1 MASSTATSSTPAH
14 TPATTGPTPDP
25 ASQHRNVADIV
36 FANAQA
42 DPQRIAVRGPL
53 PAEPG
58 DPRLEITRAQLAG
71 LVTARAQELTAAY
84 SVGERIVL
92 ICPTTAE
99 FVVEF
104 FAAQAAGLIVVPVN
118 PLSTARELRHFLSD
132 SGASAVIAHPVC
144 NSAAQKAVAELSE
157 GAGTGAAPAGG
168 ATDAEAAAGSA
179 PALAYAD
186 IALIDAARLGAATE
200 AGWESYQPVP
210 RTGEDVAV
218 LLYTSGTTGNPKGAI
233 LTVDNLVAT
242 GRMCCEACGGTPDD
256 VFATALPLFHVFGL
270 VSVLLSAMN
279 CGAPITL
286 LPRFNPIEYLQVIQ
300 TDRVTVTGG
309 VPTMWNAV
317 VHAPGDYDVSSLR
330 IAISGGASIAAEV
343 MRQFEQRFGATIT
356 EGYGLTETT
365 ANASVNPRDGRIVV
379 GSVGLPT
386 NGQPELCVK
395 DDEGNRVAPGEV
407 GEVCVKGVNVMAG
420 YWNNPEATAKVFDD
434 EGFFHTG
441 DLGRMDEDGYLYIVD
456 RLKDLIIH
464 GGYNVYPRE
473 VEEVLYEH
481 PGILEVAVIGIPDEK
496 YGQTVTAVITPMP
509 GVTLTEDEI
518 EAYTRENLAAYKIP
532 RRIVF
537 VESLPKGATGKIL
550 KRSIEVD

>member
-1 MASSTATSSTPAH
+1 
-14 TPATTGPTPDP
+14 
-25 ASQHRNVADIV
+25 
-36 FANAQA
+36 
-42 DPQRIAVRGPL
+42 
-53 PAEPG
+53 
-58 DPRLEITRAQLAG
+58 
-71 LVTARAQELTAAY
+71 
-84 SVGERIVL
+84 
-92 ICPTTAE
+92 
-99 FVVEF
+99 
-104 FAAQAAGLIVVPVN
+104 
-118 PLSTARELRHFLSD
+118 
-132 SGASAVIAHPVC
+132 
-144 NSAAQKAVAELSE
+144 
-157 GAGTGAAPAGG
+157 
-168 ATDAEAAAGSA
+168 
-179 PALAYAD
+179 
-186 IALIDAARLGAATE
+186 
-200 AGWESYQPVP
+200 
-210 RTGEDVAV
+210 
-218 LLYTSGTTGNPKGAI
+218 
-233 LTVDNLVAT
+233 
-242 GRMCCEACGGTPDD
+242 
-256 VFATALPLFHVFGL
+256 
-270 VSVLLSAMN
+270 
-279 CGAPITL
+279 
-286 LPRFNPIEYLQVIQ
+286 
-300 TDRVTVTGG
+300 
-309 VPTMWNAV
+309 
-317 VHAPGDYDVSSLR
+317 
-330 IAISGGASIAAEV
+330 
-343 MRQFEQRFGATIT
+343 
-356 EGYGLTETT
+356 
-365 ANASVNPRDGRIVV
+365 
-379 GSVGLPT
+379 VGLPT